1 LLRPF
6 VVEKNG
12 AAGFEGVLAVLLKK
26 CVFFKKIS
34 TKICNSH
41 FAVIPLHRF

>member
-6 VVEKNG
+6 IVEKNG

-26 CVFFKKIS
+26 SVFF
-34 TKICNSH
+34 
-41 FAVIPLHRF
+41 